1 MTREE
6 MEKTFEELI
15 KHLKILTN
23 TSETEND
30 KWIIIKYL
38 WKDN

>member
-6 MEKTFEELI
+6 MEKTFEDLI

-23 TSETEND
+23 TSEVEND
-30 KWIIIKYL
+30 K
-38 WKDN
+38 

>member
-6 MEKTFEELI
+6 TTKTFEELI

-23 TSETEND
+23 TSEVEND
-30 KWIIIKYL
+30 K
-38 WKDN
+38 